1 MKGAIN
7 VFRVIEMFLILA
19 AVLFCLFKMISY
31 MPKVFEF
38 YCYVN
43 YTMENNIPHK
53 YFPGG

>member
-1 MKGAIN
+1 MN
-7 VFRVIEMFLILA
+7 VSRVIEIFFILA

-31 MPKVFEF
+31 IPKVFEF

-43 YTMENNIPHK
+43 YTMVDNIPYK